1 MKLTKYL
8 RFREVTFM
16 ASKPSKRPRLII
28 DVTPEIRRQVKVRAA
43 MEDMTVSEWV
53 LGLIADELEED
64 EDIRVALE
72 RLNDLEDSISLEEY
86 RQQRL
91 KVEQQ
96 GGL

>member
-1 MKLTKYL
+1 
-8 RFREVTFM
+8 M
-16 ASKPSKRPRLII
+16 ASKSVKRPRLII
-28 DVTPEIRRQVKVRAA
+28 DVTPEIRRQVKALAA

-53 LGLIADELEED
+53 LGLIMDALEED

-72 RLNDLEDSISLEEY
+72 RLSDLEDSVSLEEY
-86 RQQRL
+86 HQERL

>member
-1 MKLTKYL
+1 
-8 RFREVTFM
+8 
-16 ASKPSKRPRLII
+16 
-28 DVTPEIRRQVKVRAA
+28 
-43 MEDMTVSEWV
+43 VSGWV

>member
-1 MKLTKYL
+1 
-8 RFREVTFM
+8 M

>member
-1 MKLTKYL
+1 
-8 RFREVTFM
+8 M

-64 EDIRVALE
+64 EDIRLALE

>member
-1 MKLTKYL
+1 
-8 RFREVTFM
+8 M

-72 RLNDLEDSISLEEY
+72 RLNDLEDSVSLEGY

>member
-1 MKLTKYL
+1 
-8 RFREVTFM
+8 M

-28 DVTPEIRRQVKVRAA
+28 DVTPEIRRQVKARAA

-53 LGLIADELEED
+53 SGLIADELEED

>member
-1 MKLTKYL
+1 
-8 RFREVTFM
+8 M

-43 MEDMTVSEWV
+43 MEDMTVSEWG

-64 EDIRVALE
+64 ENIRVALE

-86 RQQRL
+86 RQQQL